1 MDAILLKAEQ
11 VAQALNVGRSKTYE
25 MMASGE
31 LPVVRIG
38 RSVRVPAD
46 GLRRWIEEKSEDSEA
61 EAPEKKGAA

>member
-1 MDAILLKAEQ
+1 MEYCQMDQLLLRAEE
-11 VAQALNVGRSKTYE
+11 VRQALGLSRSKIYE

-46 GLRRWIEEKSEDSEA
+46 ALREWVA
-61 EAPEKKGAA
+61 HQAARSA